1 MEKEKIVD
9 YAEKLLNK
17 YDINILGNEV
27 ESFKIINRIAREK
40 RVEEFDYEKL
50 KNIEEYIDTKIK
62 MQVIKD
68 DYRFL
73 SELAKNLELQK
84 IRKADDSRFKTISF
98 KVKDINNN
106 EYIFLTRKYLKKYVE
121 LNSNSFDN
129 PTIMELDTQEN
140 VELEKLLEIIKRNF

>member
-1 MEKEKIVD
+1 MEKEKIID

-17 YDINILGNEV
+17 YDINIFGNEV
-27 ESFKIINRIAREK
+27 ESFEIINRIAREK

-98 KVKDINNN
+98 KVRDINNN